1 MDWFTG
7 IAVYITIWWVM
18 LFVMLPVGAIS
29 QHESGD
35 VVAGTEPGAPVLA
48 NMKKKLVWTSI
59 GAAAVWAALALV
71 IQSGL
76 ISLDRPVGDLTP
88 DVFDTRAPA
97 DAAN

>member
-18 LFVMLPVGAIS
+18 LFVMLPMGATS
-29 QHESGD
+29 QHEAGD

-48 NMKKKLVWTSI
+48 NMKKKLVWTSM
-59 GAAAVWAALALV
+59 AAAVVWAGLALV

-76 ISLDRPVGDLTP
+76 ISLDRPVGGLTP
-88 DVFDTRAPA
+88 DVFGTQTPA
-97 DAAN
+97 DAAK